1 MKKFIYSHIKLYNI
15 FWIKKFNKIIK
26 NINKKKLNFKKSSFT
41 KKNII
46 LSKKKY
52 FKKSKKKKWKKK
64 ILLPKSKIRK
74 IKNMK

>member
-52 FKKSKKKKWKKK
+52 FKKSKKKNGKKRFSFRNRK
-64 ILLPKSKIRK
+64 PEKSKT
-74 IKNMK
+74 